1 MNKPQKPKSASKG
14 KENFKSKSAP
24 KSGKRTPL
32 VKSPKPVKGTL
43 GTRPKISDKATK
55 PQSTKSIVG
64 SKPKL
69 SDKAGKSQST
79 VNSQPST
86 KTGQPLAKS
95 RQPNGK
101 STVRLTKLSSQPKKS
116 SLREVFSE
124 LNGIPST
131 INSQQSTNQN
141 LDLLKYYLVYKPFG
155 MMSQFSKENE
165 KPTLAE
171 IKFDFPTD
179 AYPVGR
185 LDADTEG
192 LLLLTNDTSINNKLL
207 NPKNGHKRTYM
218 AQLDGAITEEAIKQL
233 RKGVTITIDGKAYK
247 TLPAQINLV
256 KEEPALPPRNPPI
269 RVRANIPTSWIEL
282 TLIEGKN
289 HQVRKMC
296 AKAGFPVLRLVRIK
310 IGNLSLGNLQPNK
323 VKELTEQEIET
334 LVNS

>member
-14 KENFKSKSAP
+14 KENFKSKPAP

-32 VKSPKPVKGTL
+32 VKSPKVVKGTL
-43 GTRPKISDKATK
+43 GTRPKPFDKATK
-55 PQSTKSIVG
+55 PQSPKAVVGSNTKPSDKFNKPQSSVNRQLSTKS
-64 SKPKL
+64 
-69 SDKAGKSQST
+69 SQR
-79 VNSQPST
+79 P
-86 KTGQPLAKS
+86 AK
-95 RQPNGK
+95 
-101 STVRLTKLSSQPKKS
+101 TKLSSQPRKS
-116 SLREVFSE
+116 SLRDVFSE
-124 LNGIPST
+124 LNGGPST
-131 INSQQSTNQN
+131 VSTPLSTQSN
-141 LDLLKYYLVYKPFG
+141 LDLLKYYLIYKPFG
-155 MMSQFSKENE
+155 MMSQFSRENE

-207 NPKNGHKRTYM
+207 NPKNGHKRTYL
-218 AQLDGAITEEAIKQL
+218 AQLDGAITEEAIRQL
-233 RKGVTITIDGKAYK
+233 KKGVTITIDGKPYK

-256 KEEPALPPRNPPI
+256 KEEPNLPPRNPPI

-282 TLIEGKN
+282 TLVEGKN

-323 VKELTEQEIET
+323 VKELSEAEIES